1 MLKAI
6 WSQQRSG
13 GLAGREGTPWSEM
26 GVLWHGGRHAAVL
39 GPQGDEGRAA
49 PHKLFF
55 FPSVFKCCGVSLS
68 IGLAL
73 LQSED
78 GWLCF
83 LLFFFSPS
91 FSLEFNLPFFPI
103 SALQISLENHHEDEA
118 YFTLPLS
125 K

>member
-26 GVLWHGGRHAAVL
+26 GVLWHGGNHAAVL

-49 PHKLFF
+49 FLFF
-55 FPSVFKCCGVSLS
+55 PPKFLNVVGFLCP
-68 IGLAL
+68 LA
-73 LQSED
+73 
-78 GWLCF
+78 WLCCSQKMVGF
-83 LLFFFSPS
+83 VCCCCCFSPS
-91 FSLEFNLPFFPI
+91 FLLEFNLPFFPI
-103 SALQISLENHHEDEA
+103 SALQISLENHREDEA